1 MSWCPW
7 ICRPWPQHYPHMADD
22 VTANPA
28 IQTINCRSAAARSS
42 MHRSPLR
49 RRLTPFQPQLSS
61 ASRSRH
67 GTAVYNDT
75 TILYWSDETYRIFG
89 FDPRNEL
96 PSREAALQR
105 IHPDDRER
113 AQEVARRG
121 MREKK
126 DYKFEFRLGLPAT
139 IKYIEGIAHPK
150 FSASGELVE
159 VVGTIIDVTERKRAE
174 ATLLESELKLRQII
188 ETVPSLLWSTGPD
201 GEVTYINQRVL
212 DYLGIRLEDFRHR
225 GWEAFLHPADLP
237 ETARAFYQA
246 IQTGTSHQ
254 SVHRVRR
261 ADGEYRWH
269 QARAEPLRDRQGCI
283 VQWYGL
289 SVDIDDATEE
299 ALRESEAR
307 SRSTL
312 DGIAGLV
319 VVLAPNG
326 EVETVNRQV
335 FEYFGRSLEWLKN
348 WGTNDMVHPEDL
360 PRRSVW
366 GRHVGFMPFP
376 MNDKPA

>member
-1 MSWCPW
+1 
-7 ICRPWPQHYPHMADD
+7 
-22 VTANPA
+22 
-28 IQTINCRSAAARSS
+28 
-42 MHRSPLR
+42 
-49 RRLTPFQPQLSS
+49 
-61 ASRSRH
+61 
-67 GTAVYNDT
+67 
-75 TILYWSDETYRIFG
+75 
-89 FDPRNEL
+89 
-96 PSREAALQR
+96 
-105 IHPDDRER
+105 
-113 AQEVARRG
+113 
-121 MREKK
+121 MRQKK
-126 DYKFEFRLGLPAT
+126 DYKFEFKLGLSAT

-201 GEVTYINQRVL
+201 GEVTYINQRIL

-289 SVDIDDATEE
+289 SVDIDDAKKAEE

-307 SRSTL
+307 SRSAI
-312 DGIAGLV
+312 DGIAALV
-319 VVLAPNG
+319 SILAPNG
-326 EVETVNRQV
+326 KLETVNRQLL
-335 FEYFGRSLEWLKN
+335 EYFGRPLEWLKN
-348 WGTNDMVHPEDL
+348 WGTTDAVHPEDL
-360 PRRSVW
+360 PRILELFQKAMAS
-366 GRHVGFMPFP
+366 GIPFNFELRMRRFDGEYRWFDNRGVP
-376 MNDKPA
+376 NSR